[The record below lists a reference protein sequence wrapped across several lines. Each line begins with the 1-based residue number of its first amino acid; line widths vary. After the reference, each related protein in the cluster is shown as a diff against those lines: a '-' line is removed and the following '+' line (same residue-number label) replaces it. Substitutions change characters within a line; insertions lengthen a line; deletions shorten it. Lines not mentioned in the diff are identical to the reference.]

1 MIKGSIQQ
9 KNIKTLCLYAP
20 NRTSSKYIIQ
30 KVKKKLNGEIDK
42 YTNIIGI
49 SDVSFSVSE
58 I

>member
-1 MIKGSIQQ
+1 MHIIGHPQ
-9 KNIKTLCLYAP
+9 N
-20 NRTSSKYIIQ
+20 IQ
-30 KVKKKLNGEIDK
+30 KVKKKKLTGEIDK